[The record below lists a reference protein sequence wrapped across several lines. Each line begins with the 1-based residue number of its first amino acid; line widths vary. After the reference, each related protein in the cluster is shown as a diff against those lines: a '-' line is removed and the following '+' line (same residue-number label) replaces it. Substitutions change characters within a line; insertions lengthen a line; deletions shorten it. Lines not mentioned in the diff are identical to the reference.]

1 MQVSGGEGCW
11 GVDGSGE
18 VACGLVWVG
27 RGVQVLSWERGRA
40 RLEHGT
46 ISMMQVRKGRRGS
59 GAGKAVMGLAM
70 ALGVSGTEQ
79 RESLVRWLWH
89 EDLPGFRMVP
99 Q

>member
-1 MQVSGGEGCW
+1 MGSSVGAERSAGAVLGAWTCAAGSWDHLHDAGEK
-11 GVDGSGE
+11 GE
-18 VACGLVWVG
+18 A
-27 RGVQVLSWERGRA
+27 
-40 RLEHGT
+40 
-46 ISMMQVRKGRRGS
+46 GS